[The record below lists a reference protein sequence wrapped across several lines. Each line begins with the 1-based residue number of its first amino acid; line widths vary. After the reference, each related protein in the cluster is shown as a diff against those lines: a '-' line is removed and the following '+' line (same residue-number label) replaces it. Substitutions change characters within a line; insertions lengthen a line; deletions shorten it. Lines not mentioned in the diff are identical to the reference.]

1 LLAHTEKE
9 DEKLYL
15 LCTRA
20 SDILA
25 TLFRQTM
32 FAEFELEVHEAVEKG
47 TPLTAD
53 YCRAVYRK
61 LLEDYFGP
69 DMVFEPESDL
79 ECLRIPHFYSAFY
92 VYKYATGISASL
104 SLAQR
109 VTEGGKAELDDY
121 FKFLKSGGTLYPVET
136 LRLAGVDMEK
146 TEPIETA
153 VEIFAGLLDEIEK
166 NLTKK

>member
-1 LLAHTEKE
+1 
-9 DEKLYL
+9 
-15 LCTRA
+15 
-20 SDILA
+20 
-25 TLFRQTM
+25 M
-32 FAEFELEVHEAVEKG
+32 
-47 TPLTAD
+47 
-53 YCRAVYRK
+53 
-61 LLEDYFGP
+61 
-69 DMVFEPESDL
+69 
-79 ECLRIPHFYSAFY
+79 RISHFYSAFY